1 MTVSMH
7 KISAGDGYLYLVRQ
21 VAASDATHR
30 GRSTL
35 AEYYSVKGEAP
46 GRWLGKGLAALSDPG
61 MGRQLSGATVD
72 EIWTVA
78 EGSEVTED
86 QMKALF
92 GEGLHPNATKIT
104 EYLTARG
111 LGEQPATKAARL
123 GGKFKIYEDPPFV
136 KALAEAYRKYNT
148 LTGQAP
154 SAKLDPEV
162 KSAIKTR
169 LARNWFAE
177 EYGRP
182 AADDRELSGYVA
194 RINRPAKVAV
204 AAIDCACSPVKS
216 VSAAWALAP
225 LQIAQMI
232 EDCHN
237 DSVAD
242 VFNFF
247 ETSAALT
254 RRGAN
259 GVAQVDTEGLIAT
272 TWTHRDSRAG
282 DPDLH
287 THLVLSAK
295 VSTVDENGIRR
306 WLALDA
312 QPLHHLMVAGSELY
326 NTRLEHYITSRL
338 GWVFAETAPAGRGK
352 RPVREIVGIPQELI
366 EMWSSRRKEIEART
380 AELAK
385 EFQNDHGREPT
396 ALELLALSQQATL
409 ETREAKHEPMSLA
422 EQRAK
427 WKTQAVELMGHRG
440 LTQML
445 QEVSNTKASKS
456 AALSLSDEHVKEL
469 LGEGLDIN
477 VATRAKYLNGSG
489 LGPEAAA
496 SEVIRSGKKIRLF
509 DDPEFVK
516 ALGQAYRKA
525 SQSRTSKLSDTQ
537 KKAIKTQLAREW
549 FDDKYGSAA
558 VETTALTKGKV
569 SAEWISEA
577 AEMVVAVVSASR
589 ARWQRHHLLAEAQ
602 RYLRITG
609 NAAHHDRTLAERITD
624 AALAEP
630 FSVPHARAEINEQGE
645 PVQLRRADGSSVYH
659 RFGSEQFTSQKMR
672 DAEQRIMA
680 AARATG
686 SRRAGRDDIEMALQ
700 DSAARDKK
708 LNAGQTAL
716 VEEMAAGNRRIV
728 LALAPAGSGKTTA
741 MAALSHAWRSSGGN
755 VIGLAPN
762 AAAAIELSGDL
773 NAPTDTVSKYVHT
786 AAARPGA
793 VPSWFRQ
800 INAKTMIIIDEVGK
814 AGTLDLDAVI
824 SHAMA
829 KGACVRLVGDDG
841 QLASISAGGVLRDI
855 AAETDALTLSE
866 LVRFHSESEAAATL
880 ALRAGDPAGLGYY
893 IDHHR
898 VHVGADTTADDMAY
912 TAWRTDMKAGRDSLL
927 LAPTNDVVD
936 KLNARARRDR
946 LADEGVTRIGREVT
960 LSDGLAASVGD
971 IVKTRKNSRWLL
983 IGRNGDFV
991 RNGYRYTINRVR
1003 GDGSLMVTHLGS
1015 GKKLTLPADY
1025 VKENVT
1031 LGYASTVDLAQGLT
1045 AKFACHIVGAANLT
1059 RQLLYVALTRG
1070 RAENHIYL
1078 STAEQ
1083 DPHRILSTKATHPE
1097 TAVEALSVALARDG
1111 AQVSATTAEREARDP
1126 FLLLAPAADMYYDAI
1141 CSLTE
1146 FHLGAKAVTQLEE
1159 GAEAICPAVIDCPA
1173 WAALRNKLLVTALD
1187 LQSVSETLQL
1197 FENEVN
1203 RRELDSADLVAA
1215 VMHWRMERVH
1225 PEPPGPLRWLSSIP
1239 QGLQAN
1245 PEWASYLQRRY
1256 DLVSALAKQVRH
1268 TCSSWTITTAPVWAK
1283 AILAAD
1289 RGLATEIAVF
1299 RAAHAVEDTD
1309 TRLTGPRAT
1318 SVRAQKIQ
1326 RLLEDRAI
1334 QAIGAAS
1341 PELAQFDKVV
1351 DALNPRIRADG
1362 YWPQLAARL
1371 TQAAKIRHDIP
1382 ALLASAAQEGPLPD
1396 ELPAAALWWRIAP
1409 ALSRS
1414 ASILETTHSHLRP
1427 TWMSD
1432 LHEVFGSAAAE
1443 AITADPAW
1451 PALVSAIATTDP
1463 AHWSPRD
1470 LLHLAAEHIADADHD
1485 QPHRIS
1491 VHEYARLIT
1500 YSIELITAAAEHH
1513 TLIPHPE
1520 HPPLSQEEEEL
1531 APPDPESHEYG
1542 YPLGEQQTLFSPDEL
1557 TIEDPYLA
1565 GDVFEPPPDPRGL
1578 GSIDEFDGLQFHELT
1593 TTRPVPDLKPALAN
1607 VHALRNE
1614 YARAAG
1620 EYDELSK
1627 KLRIGSGPL
1636 INQNSALI
1644 GDMRARA
1651 DADRP
1656 YLFAVSEVY
1665 SQWADADAAYD
1676 QATSKVAAAK
1686 AHYETLCASADPDP
1700 RAVET
1705 ARLWIVVCERAV
1717 PAISPAEQ
1725 FWPQIQAARA
1735 ARAEAAG
1742 GEDKIISSEDVDA
1755 YLFELRKQE
1764 AADKNVKRAALR
1776 ELRQDLEAA
1785 EAAAARAYADAE
1797 TRSAE
1802 HIIENKQLLDTELR
1816 VLAACTRFDTGRPLS
1831 LDPDLVEGLS
1841 WSAQSALPRLAHLPF
1856 TVAPVQAVA
1865 GRDTARAM
1873 QALRA
1878 AANTGDR
1885 KVLWCS
1891 PTEEQAASARAD
1903 GLADTATTVENTHQ
1917 RITGERWSLPAGSLL
1932 VVDDPAAVAPEV
1944 LAALIEHAYTAHAGV
1959 ILLQTSTQTWPPQPS
1974 TRLMTLL
1981 HHDLPWSTVL
1991 NSETA
1996 IGRYT
2001 RPPDLDPILEQAAR
2015 VDPEV
2020 LDPDVRAALQRREK
2034 LREANRYAYQRH
2046 RAVTA
2051 FHDKTSSADEDLY
2064 PDLPDLS

>member
-35 AEYYSVKGEAP
+35 AEYYSVKGESP

-61 MGRQLSGATVD
+61 MGRQLSGSTVD

-78 EGSEVTED
+78 EGSEVNED

-148 LTGQAP
+148 LTGQAQA
-154 SAKLDPEV
+154 AKLEPEI
-162 KSAIKTR
+162 KAAIKTR
-169 LARNWFAE
+169 MARDWFAE

-182 AADDRELSGYVA
+182 PADDRELSGYVA

-225 LQIAQMI
+225 LQIAQLI

-247 ETSAALT
+247 EGSAALT

-272 TWTHRDSRAG
+272 AWTHRDSRAG

-326 NTRLEHYITSRL
+326 NTRLEHYITERL

-352 RPVREIVGIPQELI
+352 RPVREIVGIPRELI

-385 EFQNDHGREPT
+385 EFQSDHGREPT
-396 ALELLALSQQATL
+396 AIELLALSQQATL

-427 WKTQAVELMGHRG
+427 WKTQAVELLGHRG
-440 LTQML
+440 LTRML
-445 QEVSNTKASKS
+445 QDASSAKAQRVQ
-456 AALSLSDEHVKEL
+456 AIDDQWVK
-469 LGEGLDIN
+469 D
-477 VATRAKYLNGSG
+477 
-489 LGPEAAA
+489 
-496 SEVIRSGKKIRLF
+496 
-509 DDPEFVK
+509 
-516 ALGQAYRKA
+516 
-525 SQSRTSKLSDTQ
+525 
-537 KKAIKTQLAREW
+537 
-549 FDDKYGSAA
+549 
-558 VETTALTKGKV
+558 
-569 SAEWISEA
+569 A
-577 AEMVVAVVSASR
+577 AESVLAVVSEGR
-589 ARWQRHHLLAEAQ
+589 ARWQRHHILAEAQ
-602 RYLRITG
+602 RYIRVSG
-609 NAAHHDRTLAERITD
+609 YAAHSGPELVERITNT
-624 AALAEP
+624 ALSEP
-630 FSVPHARAEINEQGE
+630 YSVPHARVEIDEQGE
-645 PVQLRRADGSSVYH
+645 PIQLRRADGTSVYH
-659 RFGSEQFTSQKMR
+659 RHGTDQFTSQKMR
-672 DAEQRIMA
+672 DAEQRIIA
-680 AARATG
+680 AARAIG
-686 SRRAGRDDIEMALQ
+686 SRRASRDDIEMALQ

-716 VEEMAAGNRRIV
+716 VEEMAAGQRRIV

-773 NAPTDTVSKYVHT
+773 SAPTDTVAKYVHT

-793 VPSWFRQ
+793 VPPWFRQ

-880 ALRAGDPAGLGYY
+880 ALRAGDPAGLGFY

-898 VHVGADTTADDMAY
+898 VHVGADTTSDDMAY
-912 TAWRTDMKAGRDSLL
+912 SSWRADMKAGRDSLL

-946 LADEGVTRIGREVT
+946 LVDEGITRIGREVT

-971 IVKTRKNSRWLL
+971 IIKTRKNSRWLL

-1003 GDGSLMVTHLGS
+1003 ADGSLMVTHLGS

-1025 VKENVT
+1025 VQQNVT

-1111 AQVSATTAEREARDP
+1111 AQISATTAEREARDP

-1146 FHLGAKAVTQLEE
+1146 FHLGAEAVTQLEE

-1187 LQSVSETLQL
+1187 LQSVTETLRM
-1197 FENEVN
+1197 FEQEVN

-1215 VMHWRMERVH
+1215 VMHWRMEHIH

-1239 QGLQAN
+1239 QGLQRN

-1256 DLVSALAKQVRH
+1256 DLVSKLATQVRR
-1268 TCSSWTITTAPVWAK
+1268 TCSSWTIATAPVWAK

-1289 RGLATEIAVF
+1289 RGLASEIAVF

-1309 TRLTGPRAT
+1309 TRLTGPRTT

-1341 PELAQFDKVV
+1341 PELAQFDRVV

-1371 TQAAKIRHDIP
+1371 TQAAKIRHDVP
-1382 ALLASAAQEGPLPD
+1382 ALLASAAEQGPLPD

-1427 TWMSD
+1427 KWISD

-1451 PALVSAIATTDP
+1451 PALVSAVATTDP
-1463 AHWSPRD
+1463 KHWAPRD

-1485 QPHRIS
+1485 QTHPIS

-1520 HPPLSQEEEEL
+1520 QPPLSQEEEEL
-1531 APPDPESHEYG
+1531 APPDPESHEFG
-1542 YPLGEQQTLFSPDEL
+1542 YPLGEQQTLFTPEELAFDDQYLPGDE
-1557 TIEDPYLA
+1557 
-1565 GDVFEPPPDPRGL
+1565 FEPPPDPRGIG
-1578 GSIDEFDGLQFHELT
+1578 GSDQFEGLQFHELT
-1593 TTRPVPDLKPALAN
+1593 PTRSVPELKPALAN

-1614 YARAAG
+1614 YARASS
-1620 EYDELSK
+1620 EYEELSK
-1627 KLRIGSGPL
+1627 KLLIGSGPL
-1636 INQNSALI
+1636 VNQNSARI
-1644 GDMRARA
+1644 AEMRARA

-1656 YLFAVSEVY
+1656 HLFAVSEVY

-1676 QATSKVAAAK
+1676 QAANKLATAK
-1686 AHYETLCASADPDP
+1686 AHYEALCAADDSDP
-1700 RAVET
+1700 REVET
-1705 ARLWIVVCERAV
+1705 VRLWIIVCERAV
-1717 PAISPAEQ
+1717 PATSPAEQ
-1725 FWPQIQAARA
+1725 FWPQIEAARA
-1735 ARAEAAG
+1735 ARAAAAG

-1755 YLFELRKQE
+1755 YLFELRRQE
-1764 AADKNVKRAALR
+1764 LADKNVKHAALR

-1785 EAAAARAYADAE
+1785 EVAAARAYADAE

-1802 HIIENKQLLDTELR
+1802 HIIENKQLLDTEIR

-1841 WSAQSALPRLAHLPF
+1841 WSAQSALPRLAQLPF

-1865 GRDTARAM
+1865 GRDTTRAM

-1878 AANTGDR
+1878 AANTHDR
-1885 KVLWCS
+1885 KVLWCG
-1891 PTEEQAASARAD
+1891 PTDEQADTARAD
-1903 GLADTATTVENTHQ
+1903 NLADTAATVEHTHQ
-1917 RITGERWSLPAGSLL
+1917 RITNEHWSLPAGSLL
-1932 VVDDPAAVAPEV
+1932 VIDDPAAVAPDV
-1944 LAALIEHAYTAHAGV
+1944 LADLIEHAYTARAGV
-1959 ILLQTSTQTWPPQPS
+1959 ILLQTSAQTWPPQPS

-1981 HHDLPWSTVL
+1981 HHDLPWATVL

-1996 IGRYT
+1996 IERYT

-2015 VDPEV
+2015 VDPDV
-2020 LDPDVRAALQRREK
+2020 LDPDVRAALSRREK

-2046 RAVTA
+2046 LAVTA
-2051 FHDKTSSADEDLY
+2051 FHNKTTSADEDLY